1 MVSGRSS
8 GGSPISSG
16 VGAAGMVADADAA
29 LEDCDDDES
38 PPKVTLGGGVDSLEA
53 VAAAVGREARISSVL
68 LLIHA
73 SFQTGS
79 AGTMRPGSGAGPST
93 RLRLLK
99 RTVAFFLQTVQPLE
113 LLSLGRS

>member
-16 VGAAGMVADADAA
+16 VGAASIVADAD
-29 LEDCDDDES
+29 EDCDDDES

-99 RTVAFFLQTVQPLE
+99 RTVAFFLQTAQPLE